1 MQMPV
6 PASSRSGN
14 QTEKKDPRLELAD
27 RLIAQIEA
35 GTANWQRPWNPGD
48 VSAPVSVVTGK
59 PYRGVNYQNL
69 LTFSPDPSDPR
80 WCTYKQAQEQ
90 GWQVRKGEHGIPIEK
105 WSEYAHKRTDE
116 EIERLRAQGAQD
128 IESTEKRLGVR
139 YYTVFHASQI
149 DGIPPLERSPRPEIE
164 GKPDERLSKLAE
176 NMGMDVIHAG
186 GRAFYRPS
194 EDRVFMPPIESF
206 ERASG
211 YDTTLLH
218 ELSHATGHE
227 SRLKREIRN
236 PFGSPKYAV
245 EELRAEM
252 SAAMTA
258 ASLGIGFDPA
268 SQDMEEGRE
277 AGNSAAYLASWLK
290 ALPEKE
296 RKQAIMGAI
305 KDAQGISDYL
315 IERTPE
321 LQVEVEQ
328 ERVGPTVTRGDYVRY
343 RNEIG
348 QELEGV
354 VLDDAQPGEATRLRH
369 ITRWPNGT
377 PLMET
382 ADHIMPV
389 VLPEVLDV
397 HLVSAVRDGV
407 ALNGVDSR
415 TNEYKLTMG
424 SDMERRKM
432 ENRVLM
438 DVERARGI
446 YPTFTQEGP
455 QVGDLVR
462 FEPREPGVTSMSFS
476 GRVIA
481 ALDTNTGDVRYH
493 LRAET
498 GPENGAEARMYGRDG
513 QFRGIALEQAVGFD
527 RALAA
532 EAEKAPRI
540 QVGDFVVTRSNQFG
554 ADWNTPSIVTRI
566 DDSEVRL
573 QDLYRSGQEWEVS
586 PAGRKM
592 AREDFDAALRH
603 QVSGVVPPEIVS
615 EKVKSASGRESA
627 ASRDRF
633 VGAVRAFDAEH
644 SLLYGKAPEP
654 LTKVPDDVRPF
665 LGVRQA
671 SVTDK
676 LLRSSEEKSFFS
688 DKMQE
693 LREIIR
699 QMPETYE
706 TDGKPDGE
714 RPVSLRYFGPNGA
727 QWFIVEKGRGDP
739 ENEGPGLPDQTQ
751 ALGLADLGLGHPE
764 LGYIN
769 IPEITR
775 AGAELDYHFTPT
787 TLLEI
792 KREHYPDLLPPEQR
806 PEDLRKEQ
814 ALQEYQ
820 AFYAQLPEREEKLVT
835 EVRERS
841 GRLAPADFRG
851 FSDMMRDF
859 SKGVD
864 DTFGIIREGENR
876 GASAPELRLA
886 QALSTED
893 ISDLPAV
900 KIAHDQSR
908 RLGERF
914 HDLDKEVRASFKARL
929 KEHGKALLESG
940 TLHEPREIVQ
950 ATYWKHGIEVNPDS
964 PMIGK
969 FTDAIRE
976 KNLQTMMGL
985 IGHNSQNPAS
995 EEAFSRVTGI
1005 KMAKTQV
1012 GRVAQLQEW
1021 AGPEKVWAMAE
1032 SQAVVRQEREAQIL
1046 KEGMTKAWDDL
1057 KGLQVKVGD
1066 QVVNGQEYV
1075 SLKVAK
1081 GQDRFASGKS
1091 GAVNAYHLVNDQGEY
1106 SRVKDVRFAA
1116 FAKRVLAADPDG
1128 KVCNA
1133 LEKSGIAHGMMRD
1146 VLPQKSAIDLQK
1158 DQKKPDTAPELPGKN
1173 AYEQK
1178 TEARKERYRARAE
1191 KLRGLAKSR
1200 LDQARRMADV
1210 IPFGQPILVGHHS
1223 EKSDRRFRER
1233 IHQNFGKGFDLLK
1246 QADYY
1251 ERRAK
1256 GVNDYAISADDPDA
1270 VKKLNER
1277 VETLKTAQERMKAAN
1292 AAIRKHEKNGPEA
1305 QQAALE
1311 GLGFKPEQAKSLLTP
1326 DVMGTVGFAS
1336 YSLSNNNANIKRLEA
1351 RIQTLE
1357 KARKLEDRET
1367 QYAWGSVRENKE
1379 INRIQF
1385 QFDSKPDEAVR
1396 NLMKSSGFRWA
1407 PSESAWQ
1414 RQWTGNAVYA
1424 ARDVIKKLD
1433 ERMPPE
1439 QMVAAPEPTP
1449 TPDIAPAENVE
1460 REPNLRDPS
1469 AALEAG
1475 IKDRDGTW
1483 HNLSAHE
1490 KDQVL
1495 VGTLQRLNAET
1506 GNYEKTPVEFCP
1518 GGVGGLQARAHF
1530 PDGSRLRVSLSRSD
1544 PSEHPSSRV
1553 DVRIYAE
1560 KQGMDGKVTLTQ
1572 IHEHPGRL
1580 RANEAL
1586 QKISDHREGK
1596 VIKQALGVDPKM
1608 LNPQP
1613 SREAQKAPNKAREQR
1628 QGVEI

>member
-1 MQMPV
+1 MPV

-48 VSAPVSVVTGK
+48 VLAPVSAVTGK

-128 IESTEKRLGVR
+128 IEPVEKRLGVR

-211 YDTTLLH
+211 HDTTLLH

-268 SQDMEEGRE
+268 SQDLEEGRE

-321 LQVEVEQ
+321 LQVEAAQ
-328 ERVGPTVTRGDYVRY
+328 ERAGPTVSRGDYVRY
-343 RNEIG
+343 KNEIG

-377 PLMET
+377 PLMEA

-389 VLPEVLDV
+389 VLPDVLEV

-446 YPTFTQEGP
+446 YPTFTKEGP

-462 FEPREPGVTSMSFS
+462 FEPHEPGVTSMSFS

-493 LRAET
+493 LRAGT
-498 GPENGAEARMYGRDG
+498 GPENGAEARVYGRDG

-527 RALAA
+527 RALAP

-540 QVGDFVVTRSNQFG
+540 QVGDFVVTRRNQFG
-554 ADWNTPSIVTRI
+554 ADWNTSSIVTLI

-603 QVSGVVPPEIVS
+603 QVSGVVPPENVS
-615 EKVKSASGRESA
+615 EKLDSA

-644 SLLYGKAPEP
+644 SLLYGKESAP
-654 LTKVPDDVRPF
+654 LTKVPDEVRTF
-665 LGVRQA
+665 LGVQQA

-706 TDGKPDGE
+706 TDGKPDSE

-727 QWFIVEKGRGDP
+727 QWFIIEKDRGDP
-739 ENEGPGLPDQTQ
+739 ENEGHGPTVPGLPDQTQ
-751 ALGLADLGLGHPE
+751 AFGLADLGMGYPE

-775 AGAELDYHFTPT
+775 AGAELDYHFTPA

-792 KREHYPDLLPPEQR
+792 KREHYPDRLPPEQR

-820 AFYAQLPEREEKLVT
+820 AFYAQLSEREEKLVT

-841 GRLAPADFRG
+841 GRLAPADFHG

-859 SKGVD
+859 SKRVD

-886 QALSTED
+886 QALATED
-893 ISDLPAV
+893 ISGLPAV
-900 KIAHDQSR
+900 NTAREQAR

-929 KEHGKALLESG
+929 KEHGKALLESS
-940 TLHEPREIVQ
+940 TPREPREIVL
-950 ATYWKHGIEVNPDS
+950 ATYWKHGIEVSPDN

-969 FTDAIRE
+969 LTDAIRD
-976 KNLQTMMGL
+976 KDLKAMIGL
-985 IGHNSQNPAS
+985 IGYNSQNPAS

-1005 KMAKTQV
+1005 KMEKTQS

-1021 AGPEKVWAMAE
+1021 AGVEKVQALTE
-1032 SQAVVRQEREAQIL
+1032 SHAAAKQEREAQSL
-1046 KEGMTKAWDDL
+1046 KNGMTKAWDDL
-1057 KGLQVKVGD
+1057 KGLRVQVGD

-1075 SLKVAK
+1075 ALKVAK
-1081 GQDRFASGKS
+1081 GQDRVTSGKS
-1091 GAVNAYHLVNDQGEY
+1091 GAATTYHLVNEQGEY
-1106 SRVKDVRFAA
+1106 SSVKDVRFTA
-1116 FAKRVLAADPDG
+1116 FAKRVLVMNADG
-1128 KVCNA
+1128 NVRNA
-1133 LEKSGIAHGMMRD
+1133 LEQAGIAHGMALE
-1146 VLPQKSAIDLQK
+1146 VTQKSAIELQK
-1158 DQKKPDTAPELPGKN
+1158 EQKKPDTAPELPGKN

-1178 TEARKERYRARAE
+1178 FEARKERYRARAE

-1223 EKSDRRFRER
+1223 EKRDRKFRER

-1246 QADYY
+1246 QAEHY

-1270 VKKLNER
+1270 VKKLTAR

-1292 AAIRKHEKNGPEA
+1292 AAIRNHEKNGPEA

-1385 QFDSKPDEAVR
+1385 RFDGKPEEEVR

-1439 QMVAAPEPTP
+1439 QMVAAPESAP
-1449 TPDIAPAENVE
+1449 TPDIASAQKVD

-1469 AALEAG
+1469 AALEAA

-1483 HNLSAHE
+1483 HNLSAYE
-1490 KDQVL
+1490 KDRVL

-1506 GNYEKTPVEFCP
+1506 GNYEKVPVEFCP

-1530 PDGSRLRVSLSRSD
+1530 PDGSRLRVSLSRSN
-1544 PSEHPSSRV
+1544 PSEIQSSRV
-1553 DVRIYAE
+1553 DVRVYGE
-1560 KQGMDGKVTLTQ
+1560 KQDMDGKVTLTQ

-1586 QKISDHREGK
+1586 QKIPDHREGK

-1613 SREAQKAPNKAREQR
+1613 SREAQKAPDKVREQR

>member
-1 MQMPV
+1 M
-6 PASSRSGN
+6 ASKDSGK
-14 QTEKKDPRLELAD
+14 ERRDLRLEVANQ
-27 RLIAQIEA
+27 LIERIES
-35 GTANWQRPWNPGD
+35 GTAPWQRPWEAGQ
-48 VSAPVSVVTGK
+48 VLMPVNAITGK
-59 PYRGVNYQNL
+59 TYNGVNRQNL
-69 LTFSPDPSDPR
+69 MMFSPDLSDPR

-90 GWQVRKGEHGIPIEK
+90 GWQVRKGSTGLTIEK
-105 WSEYAHKRTDE
+105 WSDYEHRRTEE
-116 EIERLRAQGAQD
+116 EIAIIRKEVGPGAEIAPTER
-128 IESTEKRLGVR
+128 RLGVR
-139 YYTVFHASQI
+139 YYTVFHASHME
-149 DGIPPLERSPRPEIE
+149 GIPPLERPERNHEVDGVPDPRLD
-164 GKPDERLSKLAE
+164 GLAE
-176 NMGMDVIHAG
+176 ALGVEVRRG
-186 GRAFYRPS
+186 GSRAFYRPR
-194 EDRVFMPPIESF
+194 EDFVQMPNAADF
-206 ERASG
+206 HAAVG
-211 YDTTLLH
+211 HDTTFLH

-227 SRLKREIRN
+227 HRLNRELGN
-236 PFGSPKYAV
+236 SFGSEKYAL

-252 SAAMTA
+252 SASMTA

-268 SQDMEEGRE
+268 SQDREEGRE
-277 AGNSAAYLASWLK
+277 MGNSAAYLASWLK

-296 RKQAIMGAI
+296 RKQSIVQAI

-321 LQVEVEQ
+321 LQVEVAQ
-328 ERVGPTVTRGDYVRY
+328 ERAGPTVFRGDYVRY
-343 RNEIG
+343 KNEIG

-377 PLMET
+377 PLMEA

-397 HLVSAVRDGV
+397 HLVLAVRDGV

-462 FEPREPGVTSMSFS
+462 FEPHEPGVTSMSFS

-498 GPENGAEARMYGRDG
+498 GPENGAEARVYGRDG

-527 RALAA
+527 RALAP

-540 QVGDFVVTRSNQFG
+540 QVGDFVVTQSNQFG
-554 ADWNTPSIVTRI
+554 ADWNTSSIVTLI

-603 QVSGVVPPEIVS
+603 QVSGVVPPEIAS
-615 EKVKSASGRESA
+615 EKMEPASRRDASRRDFA
-627 ASRDRF
+627 ASLDRF
-633 VGAVRAFDAEH
+633 IGAVRAFDAEH

-665 LGVRQA
+665 LGVPQA

-706 TDGKPDGE
+706 TDGKPDSE

-727 QWFIVEKGRGDP
+727 QWFIIEKDRGDP
-739 ENEGPGLPDQTQ
+739 ENEGHGPTVPGLPDQTQ
-751 ALGLADLGLGHPE
+751 AFGLADLGMGYPE

-775 AGAELDYHFTPT
+775 AGAELDYHFTPA

-820 AFYAQLPEREEKLVT
+820 AFYAQLSEREEKLVT

-841 GRLAPADFRG
+841 GRLAPADFHG

-900 KIAHDQSR
+900 KTAHDQAR

-929 KEHGKALLESG
+929 QEHGKALLESG

-950 ATYWKHGIEVNPDS
+950 ATYWKHGIEVSPDN

-969 FTDAIRE
+969 LTDAIRD
-976 KNLQTMMGL
+976 KDLKAMMGL
-985 IGHNSQNPAS
+985 IGHNSLNPAS
-995 EEAFSRVTGI
+995 EEAFSRLTGVPLG
-1005 KMAKTQV
+1005 KTQRE
-1012 GRVAQLQEW
+1012 RVVQLREW
-1021 AGPEKVWAMAE
+1021 AGPERVTALEQTQAEQTRARDEARKVRSLSSAWENLQHLRVNMGRDRVLVGPAYVAEKVSDGKDHIVSRKEGAVTAYYLANRETGELAGVRKDRFTAFAKGVLALDPEGDVRKAMERAGLSQHLPPVERQE
-1032 SQAVVRQEREAQIL
+1032 SQDPSRSAEKTPETPKPNPYEEKQKARQER
-1046 KEGMTKAWDDL
+1046 
-1057 KGLQVKVGD
+1057 
-1066 QVVNGQEYV
+1066 Y
-1075 SLKVAK
+1075 
-1081 GQDRFASGKS
+1081 
-1091 GAVNAYHLVNDQGEY
+1091 
-1106 SRVKDVRFAA
+1106 
-1116 FAKRVLAADPDG
+1116 RVLA
-1128 KVCNA
+1128 
-1133 LEKSGIAHGMMRD
+1133 
-1146 VLPQKSAIDLQK
+1146 
-1158 DQKKPDTAPELPGKN
+1158 KKMQL
-1173 AYEQK
+1173 
-1178 TEARKERYRARAE
+1178 RAQA
-1191 KLRGLAKSR
+1191 R
-1200 LDQARRMADV
+1200 LDQAHRMAET

-1223 EKSDRRFRER
+1223 EKRDRRFRER
-1233 IHQNFGKGFDLLK
+1233 IHNTFGSGFALLEK
-1246 QADYY
+1246 AEYY
-1251 ERRAK
+1251 ERRAQ
-1256 GVNDYAISADDPDA
+1256 GVNTHTISGDDPEA
-1270 VKKLNER
+1270 LEKLKVR
-1277 VETLKTAQERMKAAN
+1277 VETLKAAQERMKAAN
-1292 AAIRKHEKNGPEA
+1292 AAIRKHQKDGHGA

-1311 GLGFKPEQAKSLLTP
+1311 GLGFQPEQAKSLLTP

-1336 YSLSNNNANIKRLEA
+1336 YSLSNNNANIRRLEE

-1357 KARKLEDRET
+1357 KAQKLEDRET

-1385 QFDSKPDEAVR
+1385 RFEDRPDEETR
-1396 NLMKSSGFRWA
+1396 KLMKASGFRWA
-1407 PSESAWQ
+1407 PSEQAWQ
-1414 RQWTGNAVYA
+1414 RQWTGNAVVA
-1424 ARDVIKKLD
+1424 TRELVKQMD
-1433 ERMPPE
+1433 ERLAPDQNRPRAEPAAQIPPPHLGT
-1439 QMVAAPEPTP
+1439 ART
-1449 TPDIAPAENVE
+1449 AESLE
-1460 REPNLRDPS
+1460 HS
-1469 AALEAG
+1469 LEALKQHE
-1475 IKDRDGTW
+1475 ITLPSKDGGSRTFNARQYLEDGLRRGFTVIEDPDGTFRW
-1483 HNLSAHE
+1483 QGA
-1490 KDQVL
+1490 
-1495 VGTLQRLNAET
+1495 
-1506 GNYEKTPVEFCP
+1506 
-1518 GGVGGLQARAHF
+1518 
-1530 PDGSRLRVSLSRSD
+1530 DGSRGRAFTDEKLTATFRAATAVDKDIGRAIRS
-1544 PSEHPSSRV
+1544 
-1553 DVRIYAE
+1553 AE
-1560 KQGMDGKVTLTQ
+1560 
-1572 IHEHPGRL
+1572 R
-1580 RANEAL
+1580 
-1586 QKISDHREGK
+1586 
-1596 VIKQALGVDPKM
+1596 
-1608 LNPQP
+1608 
-1613 SREAQKAPNKAREQR
+1613 QKADLEWER
-1628 QGVEI
+1628 

>member
-1 MQMPV
+1 MTRAKP
-6 PASSRSGN
+6 
-14 QTEKKDPRLELAD
+14 EKERRDLRMEVANRLLEHIEQGTAPW
-27 RLIAQIEA
+27 QKPWEA
-35 GTANWQRPWNPGD
+35 GQILPPIN
-48 VSAPVSVVTGK
+48 VVTGK

-69 LTFSPDPSDPR
+69 MTLCPDPSDPR
-80 WCTYKQAQEQ
+80 WCTYKQAREQ
-90 GWQVRKGEHGIPIEK
+90 GWQVREGSSGIPIEVWK
-105 WSEYAHKRTDE
+105 EYEHKRTPE
-116 EIERLRAQGAQD
+116 EIETIHRESGKSIQD
-128 IESTEKRLGVR
+128 IEKSEKRLGVR
-139 YYTVFHASQI
+139 YYSVLHASQI
-149 DGIPPLERSPRPEIE
+149 DGIPPLACPERSHGLEGRPDPRLD
-164 GKPDERLSKLAE
+164 GLSEA
-176 NMGMDVIHAG
+176 MGIAVRRG
-186 GRAFYRPS
+186 GNKAFYRPG
-194 EDRVFMPPIESF
+194 EDFVQMPRIEDF
-206 ERASG
+206 HTATG
-211 YDTTLLH
+211 HDTTLLH
-218 ELSHATGHE
+218 ELSHATGHPH
-227 SRLKREIRN
+227 RLNRE
-236 PFGSPKYAV
+236 FGKAFGDQKYAI

-258 ASLGIGFDPA
+258 AALGIGFDPA
-268 SQDMEEGRE
+268 AQSVEEGRE
-277 AGNSAAYLASWLK
+277 MGNSAAYLASWLK

-296 RKQAIMGAI
+296 RKQVLMGAI
-305 KDAQGISDYL
+305 KDAQGICDYL

-321 LQVEVEQ
+321 LQVEVAQ
-328 ERVGPTVTRGDYVRY
+328 ERAGPTVFRGDYVRY
-343 RNEIG
+343 KNEIG

-377 PLMET
+377 PLMEA

-397 HLVSAVRDGV
+397 HLVSAVLDGV

-446 YPTFTQEGP
+446 YPTFTKEGP

-462 FEPREPGVTSMSFS
+462 FEPHEPGVTSMSFS

-498 GPENGAEARMYGRDG
+498 GPENGAEARVYGRNG

-527 RALAA
+527 RALAP

-540 QVGDFVVTRSNQFG
+540 QVGDFVVTRRNQFG
-554 ADWNTPSIVTRI
+554 ADWNTSSIVTLI

-573 QDLYRSGQEWEVS
+573 QDLYRSGQEWEVA

-603 QVSGVVPPEIVS
+603 QVSDVVPPEIAS
-615 EKVKSASGRESA
+615 EKLDSASRRDASRRDSA

-676 LLRSSEEKSFFS
+676 LLRSSEEKRFFS

-699 QMPETYE
+699 QMPATHE
-706 TDGKPDGE
+706 TDGKPDSE

-727 QWFIVEKGRGDP
+727 QWFIIEKDRGDP
-739 ENEGPGLPDQTQ
+739 ENEGHGPTAPGLPDQTQ
-751 ALGLADLGLGHPE
+751 AFGLADLGMGYPE

-769 IPEITR
+769 IPEITQ
-775 AGAELDYHFTPT
+775 AGAELDYHFTPA
-787 TLLEI
+787 TLMEI
-792 KREHYPDLLPPEQR
+792 KRERYPDLLPLDQR

-841 GRLAPADFRG
+841 GRLAPADFLG

-876 GASAPELRLA
+876 GTSAPELRLA
-886 QALSTED
+886 QALATED
-893 ISDLPAV
+893 ISGLPAV
-900 KIAHDQSR
+900 KTAREQAR

-950 ATYWKHGIEVNPDS
+950 ATYWKHGIEANPDS

-969 FTDAIRE
+969 FTDAIRD
-976 KNLQTMMGL
+976 KDLQTMMGL
-985 IGHNSQNPAS
+985 IGHNSLNPAS
-995 EEAFSRVTGI
+995 EEAFSRLTGVPLG
-1005 KMAKTQV
+1005 KTQRE
-1012 GRVAQLQEW
+1012 RVVQLREW
-1021 AGPEKVWAMAE
+1021 AGPERVTALEQAQAEQTLAREDARKVRSLSSAWENLQHLRVNMGRDRVLAGPAYVSEKVSDGKDHVVSRKEGAVTAYYLANRETGELAGVRKDRFTAFAKGVLALDPEGDVRKAMERAGLSQHLPPVERQE
-1032 SQAVVRQEREAQIL
+1032 SQDPSRSAEKTPETPKPNSYEEKQKARQER
-1046 KEGMTKAWDDL
+1046 
-1057 KGLQVKVGD
+1057 
-1066 QVVNGQEYV
+1066 Y
-1075 SLKVAK
+1075 
-1081 GQDRFASGKS
+1081 
-1091 GAVNAYHLVNDQGEY
+1091 
-1106 SRVKDVRFAA
+1106 
-1116 FAKRVLAADPDG
+1116 RVLA
-1128 KVCNA
+1128 
-1133 LEKSGIAHGMMRD
+1133 
-1146 VLPQKSAIDLQK
+1146 
-1158 DQKKPDTAPELPGKN
+1158 KKMQL
-1173 AYEQK
+1173 
-1178 TEARKERYRARAE
+1178 RAQA
-1191 KLRGLAKSR
+1191 R
-1200 LDQARRMADV
+1200 LDQAHRMAET

-1223 EKSDRRFRER
+1223 EKRDRRFRER
-1233 IHQNFGKGFDLLK
+1233 IHNTFGSGFALLEK
-1246 QADYY
+1246 AEYY
-1251 ERRAK
+1251 ERRAQ
-1256 GVNDYAISADDPDA
+1256 GVNTHTISGDDPEA
-1270 VKKLNER
+1270 LEKLKVR

-1292 AAIRKHEKNGPEA
+1292 AAIRKHQKDGPEA

-1311 GLGFKPEQAKSLLTP
+1311 GLGFQPEQAKSLLTT

-1336 YSLSNNNANIKRLEA
+1336 YSLSNNNANIRRLEE
-1351 RIQTLE
+1351 RIQTLK
-1357 KARKLEDRET
+1357 KAQKLEDRET
-1367 QYAWGSVRENKE
+1367 RYAWGTVRENKE
-1379 INRIQF
+1379 VNRIQF
-1385 QFDSKPDEAVR
+1385 RFDERPDADTREV
-1396 NLMKSSGFRWA
+1396 MKKSGFRWA

-1433 ERMPPE
+1433 ERL
-1439 QMVAAPEPTP
+1439 APDQSRTDAELRTQAPVSSPGT
-1449 TPDIAPAENVE
+1449 ARPAESLE
-1460 REPNLRDPS
+1460 HS
-1469 AALEAG
+1469 LEALKQHE
-1475 IKDRDGTW
+1475 ITLPSKDGGSRTFNARQYLEDGLRRGFTVIEDPDGAFRW
-1483 HNLSAHE
+1483 QGA
-1490 KDQVL
+1490 
-1495 VGTLQRLNAET
+1495 
-1506 GNYEKTPVEFCP
+1506 
-1518 GGVGGLQARAHF
+1518 
-1530 PDGSRLRVSLSRSD
+1530 DGSRGRAFTDEKLTATFRAATAVDKDIGRAIRS
-1544 PSEHPSSRV
+1544 
-1553 DVRIYAE
+1553 AE
-1560 KQGMDGKVTLTQ
+1560 
-1572 IHEHPGRL
+1572 R
-1580 RANEAL
+1580 
-1586 QKISDHREGK
+1586 
-1596 VIKQALGVDPKM
+1596 
-1608 LNPQP
+1608 
-1613 SREAQKAPNKAREQR
+1613 QKADLEWER
-1628 QGVEI
+1628 